1 MSTRSGLV
9 AEVVRFCGEFS
20 SVDGTTIYICGSDN
34 RQKSVRGSEGL
45 SVSEVILSAL
55 ASDWA
60 VVDGVDGAM
69 MIAAE
74 TTCATAIV
82 FPFRRFA
89 KLYVADG
96 THLCTFAAMDAD
108 IGIDG
113 EFPVGNHEAV
123 KISSY
128 DVAEGPRGES

>member
-1 MSTRSGLV
+1 MV

-55 ASDWA
+55 ASDLA
-60 VVDGVDGAM
+60 VVDGVDGTM
-69 MIAAE
+69 VITAE
-74 TTCATAIV
+74 TTCAAVII
-82 FPFRRFA
+82 FPFGCFV
-89 KLYVADG
+89 KLYVADRAY
-96 THLCTFAAMDAD
+96 LRTFATVDAD

-113 EFPVGNHEAV
+113 KFLVGDHEAV
-123 KISSY
+123 EICSD
-128 DVAEGPRGES
+128 DVAEGPWGES

>member
-1 MSTRSGLV
+1 MV

-69 MIAAE
+69 VVATEAAG
-74 TTCATAIV
+74 ATVVVQPIG
-82 FPFRRFA
+82 
-89 KLYVADG
+89 DG
-96 THLCTFAAMDAD
+96 A
-108 IGIDG
+108 
-113 EFPVGNHEAV
+113 
-123 KISSY
+123 
-128 DVAEGPRGES
+128 